1 MTTPTFDAIIFDLD
15 GTLLDRNAVFVKVA
29 RDFYDAYLRN
39 RVPHTRDQA
48 VAMMVEWDGDG
59 YTNREWMRSQWLKH
73 WPDTGLDT
81 HSLETWYRSAMVRN
95 IQPDSEIIDYLTKLN
110 RHQMPWGIVTNGP
123 LTQRDKCK
131 SAGLTQ
137 IAPFIIVSDE
147 VGYYKPDPR
156 IFRDALNATGLTSP
170 ENVIFVGDNPV
181 ADIDGAKRFGMM
193 AAWLHMDRKY
203 PPELLSPDYT
213 INHVL
218 DVRTIMGPM

>member
-1 MTTPTFDAIIFDLD
+1 
-15 GTLLDRNAVFVKVA
+15 
-29 RDFYDAYLRN
+29 
-39 RVPHTRDQA
+39 
-48 VAMMVEWDGDG
+48 MVEWDGDG
-59 YTNREWMRSQWLKH
+59 YTNREWMRSQWLKQ
-73 WPDTGLDT
+73 WPDTGLDM

-95 IQPDSEIIDYLTKLN
+95 IQPDSEIIDYLTSLN

-131 SAGLTQ
+131 SAGLAQ

-156 IFRDALNATGLTSP
+156 IFRDALNATGLTNP

-203 PPELLSPDYT
+203 PPELTPARLHHRPRPRRANHYGPNVDDLFPLDGDLRITPSKAPINLFPLDGGRLRWGWNPSP
-213 INHVL
+213 
-218 DVRTIMGPM
+218 